1 MNKYLIPVLMTLMTM
16 MILSCNPSKK
26 LDKINAKHPELLAK
40 FCKDSFP
47 CIISK
52 VDTIVSFDTVYS
64 AIKINEYEEIPKDTI
79 WLIKN
84 KTTLINRP
92 VIIGTKYPV
101 KTIVKVIKDSAELT
115 SIRFD
120 LIACNNKCN
129 DLLQQNSKLHSK
141 VSTKNRWLMWL
152 IIALLLSIIGN
163 ILQLKK

>member
-1 MNKYLIPVLMTLMTM
+1 MNKYLIPALMTLMTM

-52 VDTIVSFDTVYS
+52 VDTITSFDTVYT
-64 AIKINEYEEIPKDTI
+64 AIKINEFEEIPKDTI
-79 WLIKN
+79 WLVKN

-92 VIIGTKYPV
+92 VIIATKHPV
-101 KTIVKVIKDSAELT
+101 KTIVKVIKDSAELS

-120 LIACNNKCN
+120 LIKCGEESNKLITENNK
-129 DLLQQNSKLHSK
+129 LQNKI
-141 VSTKNRWLMWL
+141 TAKNRWIMWL
-152 IIALLLSIIGN
+152 IIALLCSILCNVI
-163 ILQLKK
+163 QLRK